1 MKKFSIL
8 IVLLALLLTFALA
21 SCEEQEEVSE
31 HVHNYS
37 ENVISPTCLEK
48 GYTNRVCVDCGE
60 TTNYDFTPIS
70 DCKASGVWVTTK
82 APTCNSQGE
91 RKQSCLYCD
100 TVLMKEAIETT
111 EHQPVTVV
119 KQAPNCLSM
128 GVEET
133 YCNACDTVLSSK
145 NIDKTDSHEYEMYS
159 VPPTAQTQGYTNYIC
174 KRCGD
179 TQTGSYVDFEESA
192 VEIYNKIKSATVYI
206 KAFDKS
212 GKMISLGS
220 GFVVSEDGYIYTN
233 YHVIKSAYSL
243 KVQFYDGTIYPVTS
257 VQGYNI
263 ANDVAKIKIAKS
275 SCDYLKISTE
285 KVKTGDTV
293 YTLGN
298 PLGVENIFTSGIVS
312 RESIKVN
319 GIDCIA
325 ITAPISPGNSG
336 GPLLNKRGEVVGINS
351 LQIPD
356 AQNLN
361 FAILIEKV
369 STISGSPVTVS
380 ALYNQRLAENA
391 FEVFTNYI
399 NVNAN
404 RYDGDNPMIYTLIEE
419 TSELVGFEYIYYL
432 DTEANAVYIQ
442 ITVINAGRKQ
452 YALELVIS
460 GVSST
465 YDISMYEYETAQTIA
480 TGKVNVQVQTISFE
494 TSFSKMFEFS
504 VFRGNATSEEET
516 TRQEQI
522 FYTMYLA
529 LVEDFGNLLAKSN
542 TGLSISYFKFS

>member
-1 MKKFSIL
+1 
-8 IVLLALLLTFALA
+8 
-21 SCEEQEEVSE
+21 
-31 HVHNYS
+31 
-37 ENVISPTCLEK
+37 
-48 GYTNRVCVDCGE
+48 
-60 TTNYDFTPIS
+60 
-70 DCKASGVWVTTK
+70 
-82 APTCNSQGE
+82 
-91 RKQSCLYCD
+91 
-100 TVLMKEAIETT
+100 
-111 EHQPVTVV
+111 
-119 KQAPNCLSM
+119 
-128 GVEET
+128 
-133 YCNACDTVLSSK
+133 
-145 NIDKTDSHEYEMYS
+145 
-159 VPPTAQTQGYTNYIC
+159 
-174 KRCGD
+174 
-179 TQTGSYVDFEESA
+179 
-192 VEIYNKIKSATVYI
+192 
-206 KAFDKS
+206 
-212 GKMISLGS
+212 
-220 GFVVSEDGYIYTN
+220 
-233 YHVIKSAYSL
+233 
-243 KVQFYDGTIYPVTS
+243 
-257 VQGYNI
+257 
-263 ANDVAKIKIAKS
+263 
-275 SCDYLKISTE
+275 
-285 KVKTGDTV
+285 V

-404 RYDGDNPMIYTLIEE
+404 RFDGDNPMIYTLIEE

-460 GVSST
+460 RVGST

-480 TGKVNVQVQTISFE
+480 TGKVNVQVQNISFE
-494 TSFSKMFEFS
+494 TSFSQMFDFS
-504 VFRGNATSEEET
+504 VFRGDMTSEEET

-529 LVEDFGNLLAKSN
+529 LLENFSNLLTKSN
-542 TGLSISYFKFS
+542 TGLAISHFKFI